1 MFMKT
6 VQGEFFCR
14 KRQKELTDV
23 PADPAHD
30 LSFGQLG
37 DPEAA
42 VPVSPAEQQPA
53 VIGHHQNLSADL
65 HSGGKRSTQETLSS
79 KKKKKKIISR
89 VGSYIN
95 YLSV

>member
-1 MFMKT
+1 M
-6 VQGEFFCR
+6 
-14 KRQKELTDV
+14 
-23 PADPAHD
+23 PADPAND

-42 VPVSPAEQQPA
+42 VPVPPAEQQPA

-79 KKKKKKIISR
+79 TKKKDIYTQRLKSIKIK
-89 VGSYIN
+89 VC
-95 YLSV
+95 